1 MEISDLYNLL
11 LSLDLPVA
19 YHHFIEDNNNQLP
32 SPPFIIY
39 EAEKPNVFYADDN
52 NFFIEDNF
60 IIYLITENKDLKL
73 ESKLETLFSNNN
85 IPFEKGK
92 GDYIESERIYQIDY
106 LI

>member
-1 MEISDLYNLL
+1 MEPSNLYKLL

-19 YHHFIEDNNNQLP
+19 YHHFIEDKNNQLP

-39 EAEKPNVFYADDN
+39 EVEKPNVFYADDN

-60 IIYLITENKDLKL
+60 IIHLITENKNLEL
-73 ESKLETLFSNNN
+73 ESKLETLFFSHN
-85 IPFEKGK
+85 IPFEKEK
-92 GDYIESERIYQIDY
+92 GDYIESEKIYQIDY